1 MEKEIIVKLMSEL
14 GFPILITIVS
24 IYLFFLALKY
34 ILNEVKTLIN
44 KIVEVNNQIQSNITH
59 IEILLE
65 ELDIIIST
73 ALGINSDLTDLINLT
88 NKEILRK
95 QRKYNE
101 Y

>member
-1 MEKEIIVKLMSEL
+1 MEKEIIVELMSEL

-24 IYLFFLALKY
+24 FYLFFLALKY
-34 ILNEVKTLIN
+34 ILNEVKTLID
-44 KIVEVNNQIQSNITH
+44 KIVEVNNQIQSNISH